1 MKNATALDRVQR
13 KKQRK
18 HLVITEKVRNF
29 VSRNCIL
36 YYTYNCADIM
46 NNAWAT
52 RLVQTQRRQRIER
65 TFPNVYL
72 LSLNSGKIHNIKRR

>member
-36 YYTYNCADIM
+36 YYTYDGADIM
-46 NNAWAT
+46 NNAWAPHIAYMHRRHRIKKG
-52 RLVQTQRRQRIER
+52 RLRR
-65 TFPNVYL
+65 FYL
-72 LSLNSGKIHNIKRR
+72 LHSKIW